1 MDDGALA
8 DATKVEAAP
17 IESLTLLAHLGKT
30 AFLEKLLFR
39 QS

>member
-8 DATKVEAAP
+8 DPSKAEAAL
-17 IESLTLLAHLGKT
+17 IESLTLLACLGKT

-39 QS
+39 RS